1 MQVQILLLSRDS
13 ASAGIRL
20 FPLTEL
26 LSQRNNTFTFAEI
39 YSTITRFP
47 RFRRGSTINHLQE
60 GLTRLT
66 HESLRRVLKDPA
78 MTNSDRCQETVKGK
92 YPAMT
97 ENGKAKLDRFTLTA
111 FPFLFVILFFTNPF
125 AKAVASIA
133 SSLCIFLF
141 LVRVLVLRKTK
152 YQPDAK
158 MYYMAIAVY
167 CGAMAVSLIYSPD
180 LGDGLMRFQKQ
191 VTKLLMAVIVIEM
204 ISSAVEARKYLLA
217 AAAGGMVLAAIAIYQ
232 GLVRHIYRPPTMWNA
247 VHGGNIFLFCLIALI
262 SLLLYEK
269 RTLWRMA
276 YVGAG
281 LFMGYAFYLNGTRG
295 AWIALGMVLLAIP
308 FLLSSMTM
316 RKKAVYYAVLL
327 LITGAISQA
336 PFFKNKVLE
345 AESNIQSYESDDA
358 RTSLGY
364 RLEMWKASGKMFLR
378 NPVLGVGLGG
388 WNKTL
393 NKMAERKETPDYILH
408 YNQTH
413 NVFLDVLSTR
423 GLLGFITF
431 GAVIFYPLF
440 FAWKRRGQ
448 EYEIFRTLLVFATI
462 AFLVS
467 GMTDTLVYIR
477 GVFIS
482 YILFVSLSLAMMAR
496 SSPGGQSG
504 AEIEE
509 DHRNG

>member
-1 MQVQILLLSRDS
+1 
-13 ASAGIRL
+13 
-20 FPLTEL
+20 
-26 LSQRNNTFTFAEI
+26 
-39 YSTITRFP
+39 
-47 RFRRGSTINHLQE
+47 
-60 GLTRLT
+60 
-66 HESLRRVLKDPA
+66 
-78 MTNSDRCQETVKGK
+78 
-92 YPAMT
+92 MT
-97 ENGKAKLDRFTLTA
+97 ENGKEKLDKFTLAA
-111 FPFLFVILFFTNPF
+111 FPFLFLILFFTNPF
-125 AKAVASIA
+125 AKGVASIA

-141 LVRVLVLRKTK
+141 IVRVLVLKKTK
-152 YQPDAK
+152 YQPGAK
-158 MYYMAIAVY
+158 MYYLVIAVY

-204 ISSAVEARKYLLA
+204 VTSAVESRKYLLA
-217 AAAGGMVLAAIAIYQ
+217 AAAGGVVLAAIAIYQ
-232 GLVRHIYRPPTMWNA
+232 GLVLQKYRPPTMWNP

-269 RTLWRMA
+269 RIRWRVV
-276 YVGAG
+276 YIGAG
-281 LFMGYAFYLNGTRG
+281 LFMSYAFYLNGTRG

-308 FLLSSMTM
+308 FLVSNMTM
-316 RKKAVYYAVLL
+316 RKKAVYYAMLL
-327 LITGAISQA
+327 LIAGGVSQA

-345 AESNIQSYESDDA
+345 AESNIKSYESDDS

-393 NKMAERKETPDYILH
+393 NKMAAQKEAPDFILH

-413 NVFLDVLSTR
+413 NVFLDVLCTR

-431 GAVIFYPLF
+431 AAVIFYPVF
-440 FAWKRRGQ
+440 FVWRRKEQ

-462 AFLVS
+462 AFFVS

-482 YILFVSLSLAMMAR
+482 YILFVSLSFAVMVR
-496 SSPGGQSG
+496 SRPSEQNE
-504 AEIEE
+504 AEIAG
-509 DHRNG
+509 DRQNG